1 MCAKNS
7 HFPRRLAPSLCGFFV
22 FAAAANAVCASQERI
37 FRCGN
42 LYTNLDKAGETGCE
56 PIPVDRISV
65 VQSPIPSVKAVQRSG
80 TGSSSSSSGG
90 LGGSKWPTRVTGA
103 EQRQK
108 DGESRQILEAE
119 WRKAKARLQEL
130 HAEYNHGEP
139 ERLGTERNNPQKY
152 LDRVAALKSS
162 ITRTEADLSGIRR
175 ELARMG
181 VAVQP

>member
-1 MCAKNS
+1 MGAKNNQFS
-7 HFPRRLAPSLCGFFV
+7 RHLPPSLCAA
-22 FAAAANAVCASQERI
+22 FALALAAQSACASQERI

-42 LYTNLDKAGETGCE
+42 LYTNLDKASETGCE
-56 PIPVDRISV
+56 PVPVDRISV
-65 VQSPIPSVKAVQRSG
+65 VQSQVLPAKPVQRPS
-80 TGSSSSSSGG
+80 TGSGSGSSKSVARVSG
-90 LGGSKWPTRVTGA
+90 S

-119 WRKAKARLQEL
+119 WRKAKARLQDL
-130 HAEYNHGEP
+130 QAEYNHGEP

-162 ITRTEADLSGIRR
+162 ITRTEADLTGIRR

-181 VAVQP
+181 FAAVP

>member
-1 MCAKNS
+1 MGAKNNQFS
-7 HFPRRLAPSLCGFFV
+7 RHLPPSLCAAFV
-22 FAAAANAVCASQERI
+22 LALAAQSACASQERI

-42 LYTNLDKAGETGCE
+42 LYTNLDKASETGCE
-56 PIPVDRISV
+56 PVPVDRISV
-65 VQSPIPSVKAVQRSG
+65 VQSQVLPAKPVQRPS
-80 TGSSSSSSGG
+80 TGSGSGSSKSVARVSG
-90 LGGSKWPTRVTGA
+90 S

-119 WRKAKARLQEL
+119 WRKAKARLQDL
-130 HAEYNHGEP
+130 QAEYNHGEP

-162 ITRTEADLSGIRR
+162 ITRTEADLTGIRR

-181 VAVQP
+181 VAAQP

>member
-1 MCAKNS
+1 MGAKNNQFS
-7 HFPRRLAPSLCGFFV
+7 RHLPPSLCAA
-22 FAAAANAVCASQERI
+22 FALALAAQSACASQERI

-42 LYTNLDKAGETGCE
+42 LYTNLDKASETGCE
-56 PIPVDRISV
+56 PVPLDRISV
-65 VQSPIPSVKAVQRSG
+65 VQSPVPPPAKPAQRAS
-80 TGSSSSSSGG
+80 TG
-90 LGGSKWPTRVTGA
+90 GGSGRSMSLARVSGP

-130 HAEYNHGEP
+130 NAEYNHGEP
-139 ERLGTERNNPQKY
+139 ERMGTERNNPQKY

-162 ITRTEADLSGIRR
+162 ITRTEADLTGIRR

-181 VAVQP
+181 FAAVP